1 MGRLK
6 PIGSEKLQGI
16 EKLNRIIE
24 ISKYKENI
32 PNSINEVKST
42 EYSIVLSDGNQY
54 SIDREKNG
62 YVIKKKID
70 ESTFDYIEPMKN
82 RNYYRSYS
90 QAFKRLNLIAKEVN
104 SLTGNDTGISLFSE
118 QKYVLKTPKPEVA
131 PTPAP
136 TPETTPPSE
145 EMPMD
150 TGSEEMPMDT
160 GSEEMPMDTEG
171 GEMPMDTEGGE
182 MPSDLDA
189 GFKSIQKLTGKLAQ
203 KLRTSD
209 EEEMTADNI
218 KYIVNSILSAVDLS
232 KLEDEDKED
241 IVARFE
247 SDEEGEEGLSP
258 EDMPSE
264 DGSGQDM
271 EMEEPQPPVE
281 EMEMTEEN
289 NMSDVVEKISSAVH
303 SNAIGAKLNMKE
315 IEKPNHESFMETI
328 LDGIFKESK
337 VDKVLSKYFILNE
350 SEKKE
355 QQRKKFIFEQ
365 KKKKNQYFAN
375 KEIERLCESS
385 YQIKSAKDI
394 IKKYPMS
401 KIIGVTNLNNLVIE
415 HKGSQIKITPKG
427 NIL

>member
-32 PNSINEVKST
+32 PNSVNEVKST
-42 EYSIVLSDGNQY
+42 EYSIVLADGNQY
-54 SIDREKNG
+54 TIDREKNG
-62 YVIKKKID
+62 YVIKKRID
-70 ESTFDYIEPMKN
+70 ESTFDYVEPMKN

-104 SLTGNDTGISLFSE
+104 SLTGNDSGISLFSE
-118 QKYVLKTPKPEVA
+118 QKFVLKTPKPE
-131 PTPAP
+131 PAP
-136 TPETTPPSE
+136 TPEPEPMPTPSE
-145 EMPMD
+145 TPAVSDELPMD
-150 TGSEEMPMDT
+150 TEGGEMPSPEGESPDM
-160 GSEEMPMDTEG
+160 EMPMDTEG
-171 GEMPMDTEGGE
+171 GEMPAGE
-182 MPSDLDA
+182 DV

-258 EDMPSE
+258 EEMPSE
-264 DGSGQDM
+264 EGSDEDM
-271 EMEEPQPPVE
+271 SMEEPQPPVE

-289 NMSDVVEKISSAVH
+289 DMSDVVEKLSSSVH
-303 SNAIGAKLNMKE
+303 SNMIGAKLGMKE
-315 IEKPNHESFMETI
+315 TEKPSHESFMETI

-355 QQRKKFIFEQ
+355 QQRKKLIFEQ

-375 KEIERLCESS
+375 KEIERLCESKN
-385 YQIKSAKDI
+385 QIKSAKDI
-394 IKKYPMS
+394 MRKYPMS
-401 KIIGVTNLNNLVIE
+401 KVVGITNLNNLVIE